1 MEAFS
6 PRVVGAAYGAVA
18 HQYAEAFGD
27 DLGQLPIDLAALD
40 ALVTEVGQR
49 GRVLD
54 IGCGPGQVGRYLTE
68 RGVEV
73 VGADLAIEM
82 VRLAGSRSGLSAVCG
97 DMRALPFAPGSFSGA
112 VAYYSLQHVRRHELG
127 GALIELRRVLGSGG
141 FLLLA
146 AHLGEGE
153 VFVDEF
159 LGHQIEAV
167 GGTLYGA
174 DELSRIVERHGYS
187 IKEVLFRDPLPH
199 EHQSKRIYL
208 LASTQ

>member
-6 PRVVGAAYGAVA
+6 PRAVGAAYGAVA

-27 DLGQLPIDLAALD
+27 DLGQLPTDLAALD
-40 ALVTEVGQR
+40 AFVAGVGQGAR
-49 GRVLD
+49 ALD

-73 VGADLAIEM
+73 VGADLAMEM
-82 VRLAGSRSGLSAVCG
+82 LRLACSRSGLSAVCA
-97 DMRALPFAPGSFSGA
+97 DMRTLPFAPGSFSGA
-112 VAYYSLQHVRRHELG
+112 VAYYSIQHVRRHELG
-127 GALIELRRVLGSGG
+127 GALIELRRVLASGG
-141 FLLLA
+141 FLLIA

-159 LGHQIEAV
+159 LGRQIETV

-174 DELSRIVERHGYS
+174 DELSWIVERHRYS
-187 IKEVLFRDPLPH
+187 IEAVLFRDPLPH
-199 EHQSKRIYL
+199 EHPSRRIYL
-208 LASTQ
+208 LARTR